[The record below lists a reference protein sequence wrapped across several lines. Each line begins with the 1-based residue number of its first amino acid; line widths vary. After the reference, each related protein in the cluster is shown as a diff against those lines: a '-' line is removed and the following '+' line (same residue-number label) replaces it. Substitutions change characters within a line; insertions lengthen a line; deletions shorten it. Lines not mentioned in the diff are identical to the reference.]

1 MKTVDR
7 IVSLRALTALLA
19 LLAPPAACA
28 WTVSLP
34 DSLTATGNVVR
45 LSELSTMSVPA
56 EMANLVVAEAG
67 QVGETALVTRQGVLR
82 RLVTNGQANA
92 VQFIGAARCV
102 IRFGGGK
109 VDAELL
115 RAEVERVVAAL
126 LPTAPEGAPAAW
138 CEIVLPTEAL
148 TVVGPWTLNCTR
160 RESLPPGRSQLRL
173 QLQDGWQTRELA
185 VSVVAHTHGEVA
197 VARLAVE
204 RDRPLSEALFD
215 WRWVD
220 LAEAPGGL
228 VSNRE
233 QLQGVS
239 AFRSLRAGDQ
249 LRSID
254 LKPTP
259 VIRIGD
265 MVELLVQRGCVAVSV
280 RALARQAGCLG
291 QTIPVRNELTG
302 RLVNARVTGPGL
314 VEWRR

>member
-1 MKTVDR
+1 MKVVGR
-7 IVSLRALTALLA
+7 IVSLLPLA
-19 LLAPPAACA
+19 VLLAPLAAHA

-34 DSLTATGNVVR
+34 DSLTASGNVVR
-45 LSELSTMSVPA
+45 LAELSTVPVPA
-56 EMANLVVAEAG
+56 EMANLLVAEAG
-67 QVGETALVTRQGVLR
+67 QAGETALVTRQGVLR
-82 RLVTNGQANA
+82 RLVTNGQASA
-92 VQFIGAARCV
+92 VRFTGATRCA

-115 RAEVERVVAAL
+115 RAEAERVVTAL
-126 LPTAPEGAPAAW
+126 LPAAPEGAPAAW
-138 CEIVLPTEAL
+138 CEIALPTDAI
-148 TVVGPWTLNCTR
+148 TVTGTWTLSCAR

-173 QLQDGWQTRELA
+173 QLQDGWQTRELP
-185 VSVVAHTHGEVA
+185 VSIVAHTHGEVA
-197 VARLAVE
+197 VARLTVE
-204 RDRPLSEALFD
+204 RDRPLSEGLFD

-228 VSNRE
+228 VNNRE
-233 QLQGVS
+233 QLQGAS
-239 AFRSLRAGDQ
+239 ASRSLSAGDQ
-249 LRSID
+249 LRSTD

>member
-7 IVSLRALTALLA
+7 IVTLPALAMLLA
-19 LLAPPAACA
+19 LLAPLAACA

-34 DSLTATGNVVR
+34 DSLTATGEVVR
-45 LSELSTMSVPA
+45 LAELSTMPVPA
-56 EMANLVVAEAG
+56 EMANLLVAEVG
-67 QVGETALVTRQGVLR
+67 QPGETALVTRQGVLR
-82 RLVTNGQANA
+82 RLVTNGQASA
-92 VQFIGAARCV
+92 VQFTGATRCV

-109 VDAELL
+109 VEADLL

-126 LPTAPEGAPAAW
+126 LPAVPEGAPAAW
-138 CEIVLPTEAL
+138 CEIALPTEAL
-148 TVVGPWTLNCTR
+148 TVVGAWTLSCAR

-173 QLQDGWQTRELA
+173 QLQDGWQTRELP

-197 VARLAVE
+197 VARLTVD
-204 RDRPLSEALFD
+204 RDRPLSAELFD

-220 LAEAPGGL
+220 LAESPGGL

-233 QLQGVS
+233 QLLGAS
-239 AFRSLRAGDQ
+239 AFRSLSAGDR
-249 LRSID
+249 LRTTD

-259 VIRIGD
+259 VIRAND
-265 MVELLVQRGCVAVSV
+265 LVELRVQRGCVAVSV
-280 RALARQAGCLG
+280 RALARQAGSLG

-302 RLVNARVTGPGL
+302 RLVNARVTGPGV